1 MKYFTFEITKLKG
14 TRDTPNYET
23 GWYVSYPYGNYSRK
37 SLKKIRKDVTEFC
50 SQPEIPAIVS
60 GTLSL
65 SSIKNATLFKRRNL
79 VK

>member
-1 MKYFTFEITKLKG
+1 MKYFTFEITKLQG

-23 GWYVSYPYGNYSRK
+23 GWYVSYPNGNYSRK
-37 SLKKIRKDVTEFC
+37 SLKKIRKDVDEFC
-50 SQPEIPAIVS
+50 SKPDQPVIVS

>member
-1 MKYFTFEITKLKG
+1 MKFFTFEITKIKG
-14 TRDTPNYET
+14 TYNTPNYET
-23 GWYVSYPYGNYSRK
+23 GWFVSYPYGNYSKK

-50 SQPEIPAIVS
+50 SQPKLPAIVS